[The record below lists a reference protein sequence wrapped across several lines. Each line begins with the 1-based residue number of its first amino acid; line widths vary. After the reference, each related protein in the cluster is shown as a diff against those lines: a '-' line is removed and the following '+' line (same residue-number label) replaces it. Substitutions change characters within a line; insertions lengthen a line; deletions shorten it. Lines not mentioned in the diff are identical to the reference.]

1 MSQCNQIAPPAATHP
16 LPPPPREAA
25 DAPQIFSFGRS
36 EGCQRAP
43 VSCSSRRVLLHGV
56 YCARCARFHQAAP
69 ARAEFF
75 LSFFFLAT
83 ILCFTHARAEELAIG
98 GLGQPVAVRAAEP
111 LRAMTCFR
119 LRACALLYGFNY
131 RLQTQTELLFRCA

>member
-1 MSQCNQIAPPAATHP
+1 MADPRNWQQNSMLWSPPHAGVIFMAEVVTAETMGGLITLRDEPMQSNRAPPAATHP

-69 ARAEFF
+69 ARAEFL
-75 LSFFFLAT
+75 LSFFFFFFSYNFMFHT
-83 ILCFTHARAEELAIG
+83 PAR
-98 GLGQPVAVRAAEP
+98 RS
-111 LRAMTCFR
+111 
-119 LRACALLYGFNY
+119 
-131 RLQTQTELLFRCA
+131 